1 MARATEESKRVEVGF
16 SGGQSIVLKLSDR
29 QYDDLRKAVQN
40 RSGWHEVETADGVV
54 AVDLGQVVFVK
65 KEPEEHR
72 IGFSGG

>member
-1 MARATEESKRVEVGF
+1 MARATEESRRVEVGF

-29 QYDDLRKAVQN
+29 QYDDLRKAVQS
-40 RSGWHEVETADGVV
+40 RDGWHEVDTDDGIV
-54 AVDLGQVVFVK
+54 AVDLSQVVFMK